1 MGTNNRFFFKID
13 ATFHL
18 YNHLVTKQPL
28 MKNLK
33 FLFIAFS
40 LILFSCD
47 NDDSS
52 SQETE
57 NQNLTKMYTEIIS
70 ASMVNSTQCTNPA
83 EWSFTV
89 IGTKSCGGPTG
100 FIAYSLKINVTE
112 FLKKVENYTK
122 AEDAY
127 NKKWGII
134 STCDIILP
142 PTRVDCINGKPTL
155 MYFYLDN

>member
-1 MGTNNRFFFKID
+1 
-13 ATFHL
+13 
-18 YNHLVTKQPL
+18 
-28 MKNLK
+28 MKNIK

-40 LILFSCD
+40 IFFFSCN
-47 NDDSS
+47 NDDDS

-70 ASMVNSTQCTNPA
+70 ASMATTTQCTNPA
-83 EWSFTV
+83 EWSFTA
-89 IGTKSCGGPTG
+89 IGSKACGGSTG

-112 FLKKVENYTK
+112 FLKKVEDYTK

-142 PTRVDCINGKPTL
+142 PTRVDCVNGKPTL
-155 MYFYLDN
+155 VYFDLEN

>member
-1 MGTNNRFFFKID
+1 
-13 ATFHL
+13 
-18 YNHLVTKQPL
+18 
-28 MKNLK
+28 MKNIN
-33 FLFIAFS
+33 FLFIALSIFF
-40 LILFSCD
+40 FSCN
-47 NDDSS
+47 NDDDS

-83 EWSFTV
+83 EWSFTA
-89 IGTKSCGGPTG
+89 IGSKSCGGPTG
-100 FIAYSLKINVTE
+100 FIPYSLKINVTE
-112 FLKKVENYTK
+112 FLKKVENYNK

-142 PTRVDCINGKPTL
+142 PTRVDCVNGKPTL
-155 MYFYLDN
+155 MYSDLEN